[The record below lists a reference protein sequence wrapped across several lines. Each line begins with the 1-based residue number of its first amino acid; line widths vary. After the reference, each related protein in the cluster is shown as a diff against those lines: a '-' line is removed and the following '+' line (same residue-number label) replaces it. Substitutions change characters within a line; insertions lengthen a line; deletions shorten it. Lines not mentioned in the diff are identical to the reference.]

1 MNLLAQS
8 IVRKPIVPVLIKDQ
22 NTGIIISS
30 LLLILT
36 IYALYRI
43 MNMAYLFPICNKL
56 MGILVSSQ
64 ELTVWTFLGALYI
77 ICTIFTILISKGE
90 K

>member
-1 MNLLAQS
+1 
-8 IVRKPIVPVLIKDQ
+8 
-22 NTGIIISS
+22 
-30 LLLILT
+30 
-36 IYALYRI
+36 
-43 MNMAYLFPICNKL
+43 MAYLFPICNKL